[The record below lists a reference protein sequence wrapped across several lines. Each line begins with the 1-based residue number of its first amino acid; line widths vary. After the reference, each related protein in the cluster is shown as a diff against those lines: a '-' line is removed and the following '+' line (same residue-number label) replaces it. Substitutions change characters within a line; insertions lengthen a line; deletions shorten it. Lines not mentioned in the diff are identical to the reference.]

1 MVFSVPLHSKS
12 GNRADAGTRQM
23 NRLLEFVAG
32 HAGLNTA
39 YQRGDFDVYVEGVTF
54 ANGEVPDNLGNTVI
68 KVNMENQKCFAPI
81 IEWILCSLGGTV
93 RKESAILFER
103 WKW

>member
-1 MVFSVPLHSKS
+1 MVFSVPLK
-12 GNRADAGTRQM
+12 GKTNRIERGVEQM
-23 NRLLEFVAG
+23 NHLLEFIET
-32 HAGLNTA
+32 HAGLKA
-39 YQRGDFDVYVEGVTF
+39 GFQRGDFDLYVEGINF
-54 ANGEVPDNLGNTVI
+54 CNGEVPKNEGNTVI
-68 KVNMENQKCFAPI
+68 KVTMENQKCFAPV